1 MIDTAS
7 DIGSIISNK
16 KTAQRVEKA
25 MSMAGKINDNM
36 DTVNEYEQKYSQ
48 QIGSK
53 KGLVAS
59 MVGFITERTMAK
71 PQRRRAIREYLD
83 SMLIP
88 EFNNKLNNLSH
99 QIVQE
104 IHNAL
109 KQEAAVTFESITSSI
124 QELKQL
130 KATEDNQ
137 FRERIA
143 LLRSYK
149 NEITTNK

>member
-1 MIDTAS
+1 M
-7 DIGSIISNK
+7 
-16 KTAQRVEKA
+16 
-25 MSMAGKINDNM
+25 
-36 DTVNEYEQKYSQ
+36 
-48 QIGSK
+48 
-53 KGLVAS
+53 AS

>member
-1 MIDTAS
+1 MR
-7 DIGSIISNK
+7 
-16 KTAQRVEKA
+16 Q
-25 MSMAGKINDNM
+25 
-36 DTVNEYEQKYSQ
+36 
-48 QIGSK
+48 
-53 KGLVAS
+53 
-59 MVGFITERTMAK
+59 
-71 PQRRRAIREYLD
+71 
-83 SMLIP
+83 
-88 EFNNKLNNLSH
+88 
-99 QIVQE
+99 